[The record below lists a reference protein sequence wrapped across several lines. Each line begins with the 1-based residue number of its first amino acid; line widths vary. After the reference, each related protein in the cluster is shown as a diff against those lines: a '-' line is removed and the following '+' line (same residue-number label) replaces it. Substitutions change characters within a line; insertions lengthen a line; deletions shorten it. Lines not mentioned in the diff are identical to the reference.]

1 MERIDTDWERGEEAE
16 FGERKIMEKQT
27 SRQAQ
32 IKSTYISSAEGEM
45 STMPPVDGDGSF
57 HHRFTVA
64 VDTVMVS
71 APV

>member
-1 MERIDTDWERGEEAE
+1 
-16 FGERKIMEKQT
+16 MEKQT

-32 IKSTYISSAEGEM
+32 IKSTYISSAEREM